1 MYALIYGFSRIVVEF
16 VREPDAQSVFRR
28 LCHHG
33 HDPLGAASGHRHLAA
48 AALTT
53 FHMTPLEK
61 IIGDIIAAEGPMPID
76 RYMGLCLGHPVHGY
90 YMSRDPFGE
99 QGDFMTAPEISQ
111 VFGELIGVWCAAA
124 WDAMGKPSTVQ
135 SGRIGAGEGNPD
147 GRYFESREG
156 HAGLSGGSVDS
167 SCRDESGS
175 AQVAEGKA
183 WECLTWHDSF
193 ADVPDGP
200 LLLIANEFFDAIPI
214 RQFEKRHDKWLERC
228 VGAEGMGFMP
238 AALDNA
244 QGANGDVIEFSPQRS
259 EIAKDIGQRL
269 ARHKGC
275 ALIIDYGHL
284 QTAPGDTLQAVRG
297 HEYVAVTD
305 RPGESDITS
314 HVDFEA
320 LAKAFSQGGAAVH
333 LAITQRAFLLAM
345 GLEQRAAILSSKADA
360 NSRGILARAVARLA
374 GETEMGNLFK
384 VMVATSADLPMP
396 YPFGTP

>member
-1 MYALIYGFSRIVVEF
+1 M
-16 VREPDAQSVFRR
+16 
-28 LCHHG
+28 
-33 HDPLGAASGHRHLAA
+33 
-48 AALTT
+48 TT
-53 FHMTPLEK
+53 LEK
-61 IIGDIIAAEGPMPID
+61 IIGEIIAAEGPMPID

-111 VFGELIGVWCAAA
+111 IFGELVGVWCAAA
-124 WDAMGKPSTVQ
+124 WDAMGMPAQ
-135 SGRIGAGEGNPD
+135 FNLIELGPGRGTLMADILKAAKVMPG
-147 GRYFESREG
+147 FREAARI
-156 HAGLSGGSVDS
+156 HLVEMSSILRKLQKEKLGSDV
-167 SCRDESGS
+167 
-175 AQVAEGKA
+175 
-183 WECLTWHDSF
+183 TWHGSI
-193 ADVPDGP
+193 ASIPDGP

-214 RQFEKRHDKWLERC
+214 RQFEKRHGKWLERC

-238 AALDNA
+238 AALDNS
-244 QGANGDVIEFSPQRS
+244 QGANGDVIEFAPQR
-259 EIAKDIGQRL
+259 IAIAREIGQRL

-284 QTAPGDTLQAVRG
+284 QTAPGDTLQAVRA

-305 RPGESDITS
+305 QPGESDITS
-314 HVDFEA
+314 HVDFEG
-320 LAKAFSQGGAAVH
+320 LAKAFSQGGAAVP

-345 GLEQRAAILSSKADA
+345 GLEQRTAILSSKADA
-360 NSRGILARAVARLA
+360 NSREILARAVARLA